1 MSLLDVKGATK
12 RFGGVVA
19 VDAVDLVVDAG
30 EIVGLIGPNGAGKTT
45 LFNLVAGALPPDGGE
60 ILFEGRSIAGLRAA
74 EICSRG
80 LARTFQIPQP
90 FGSMTV
96 LETITTAA
104 LLNGRDVVASRKA
117 ARLVAERVGL
127 GGSEETLTTALT
139 NAQKKRLEV
148 GRALGAAPRLLLLDE
163 VMAGLNAAEVNRMLD
178 LVRRVRDE
186 GVTVLL
192 VEHNMEAVM
201 AVTDRLV
208 VLDSGK
214 KIADGP
220 PLSVVEDPLVI
231 RAYLGDDIVEDADAE
246 RA

>member
-1 MSLLDVKGATK
+1 MKLLEVTGVTK

-19 VDAVDLVVDAG
+19 VDAVDLTVYAG

-45 LFNLVAGALPPDGGE
+45 LFNIVAGAMPPDQGDV
-60 ILFEGRSIAGLRAA
+60 LFEGHSIAGLRAA
-74 EICSRG
+74 QICARG

-90 FGSMTV
+90 FTSMTV
-96 LETITTAA
+96 LETITTAT
-104 LLNGRDVVASRKA
+104 LLHHRDVAASMVLARTVAGRI
-117 ARLVAERVGL
+117 GL
-127 GGSEETLTTALT
+127 GGSEDTPTPALT
-139 NAQKKRLEV
+139 NAQKKRLEI
-148 GRALGAAPRLLLLDE
+148 GRALGTAPRLLLLDE

-178 LVRRVRDE
+178 VIRRVRDE

-220 PLSVVEDPLVI
+220 PRQVVEDPAVI
-231 RAYLGDDIVEDADAE
+231 RAYLGDEVPEDANA
-246 RA
+246 